1 MNKGICSISHRIIYS
16 GWDFQQALSALT
28 FLIEECEYEKK
39 YSRVDL
45 RRFRCFETTLIVSFA
60 RPFKTGRGREQLD
73 LSAIDFEF
81 TTEECELKDKLIRL
95 RDKVASHSDEEQ
107 MEYRTY
113 SFKPFDDHDVRMPV
127 EQFQE
132 ALYLEETEIYK
143 IEKLLHRL
151 THAIAEYKFKIVQS
165 NPEEFNINKAPA
177 PNKSRKKDAASGASS

>member
-1 MNKGICSISHRIIYS
+1 MSKEISSISHRIIYS

-73 LSAIDFEF
+73 LSAIGFEF
-81 TTEECELKDKLIRL
+81 TAEECELKDKLIRL
-95 RDKVASHSDEEQ
+95 RDKVVSHSDEEE

-113 SFKPFDDHDVRMPV
+113 SIKPFDDHDVRLPV
-127 EQFQE
+127 ELFQE
-132 ALYLEETEIYK
+132 SLHFEEAETYK
-143 IEKLLHRL
+143 IERLLHRI
-151 THAIAEYKFKIVQS
+151 THAIAEYKFNVVQL
-165 NPEEFNINKAPA
+165 NPEEFDRKKAPSS
-177 PNKSRKKDAASGASS
+177 NKSS